1 MSTIPQVTEAMQM
14 ILTKRAQEVARE
26 VKFVQRDSAQL
37 DGPIFVQT
45 LVLCWMAKAQA
56 SYTQLRHVA
65 ASLGVQVSNQAVE
78 QRFGEASVALLKQ
91 LLAEA
96 VTTVITHEGQAQE
109 LFARFNGVYLQ
120 DGTVIGL
127 PESLAAQWPG
137 CGGSTPEAGKSS
149 LRVQARLD
157 LASGGL
163 QGPWLQAG
171 RACERSGEAMS
182 TPMPKG
188 VLWNVDMGYFTLKE
202 MRKQDQAGYF
212 WLTRAKA
219 ALTLIDG
226 RGQFWDLLAFL
237 QAQGSDR
244 IDAEVRVGKGE
255 QLPVRLL
262 AVRVSPEVAQQRRER
277 ANTYAKSQH
286 KGCQVKGKSQGCKGK
301 KRPQPQR
308 KRKKVSPAR
317 LRLANWT
324 IVLTNVPAS
333 LLSVE
338 QAMVLLRCRWQI
350 ELLWKLWKQHGK
362 LDTWR
367 SEKPMRILTEIYAK
381 LIGLLIQH
389 WLTILGCWQA
399 PNRSL
404 VKAHQVVQWMAPG
417 MALAFAGLLPLH
429 AVVQRTTDAMASGCR
444 IDSRRTRPNTYQ
456 LVANPQLNSS

>member
-1 MSTIPQVTEAMQM
+1 MSSIPQVAEAMQT
-14 ILTKRAQEVARE
+14 ILTRRAEEVARE
-26 VKFVQRDSAQL
+26 TKFVQRDSAQL

-45 LVLCWMAKAQA
+45 LVLCWMANAQA

-78 QRFGEASVALLKQ
+78 QRFGEASAALLKQ
-91 LLAEA
+91 LLTEA
-96 VTTVITHEGQAQE
+96 VTTVITQQGQSQE
-109 LFARFNGVYLQ
+109 FFSRFNGVYLQ

-127 PESLAAQWPG
+127 PESLASEWPG

-182 TPMPKG
+182 TPMPTG
-188 VLWNVDMGYFTLKE
+188 ALWNVDMGYFTLKE
-202 MRKQDQAGYF
+202 MRKQDQAGHF
-212 WLTRAKA
+212 WLTQAKA
-219 ALTLIDG
+219 ALTLLDQ
-226 RGQFWDLLAFL
+226 RGQIWDLLAFL
-237 QAQGSDR
+237 EAQGADR
-244 IDAEVRVGKGE
+244 IDLEVRVGKGE
-255 QLPVRLL
+255 RLPVRLL
-262 AVRVSPEVAQQRRER
+262 AVRVSPEEAKSRRER
-277 ANTYAKSQH
+277 ANKYAKSQH
-286 KGCQVKGKSQGCKGK
+286 KGCQVKGKSRGCKSK

-324 IVLTNVPAS
+324 IVLTNVPPS
-333 LLSVE
+333 QLSVE
-338 QAMVLLRCRWQI
+338 EAMVLLRCRWQI
-350 ELLWKLWKQHGK
+350 ELLWKLWKQHGQ

-404 VKAHQVVQWMAPG
+404 VKAHQVVQWMTPG
-417 MALAFAGLLPLH
+417 IALAFAGLLPLP
-429 AVVQRTTDAMASGCR
+429 AVLQCTTEVMASGCC
-444 IDSRRTRPNTYQ
+444 IDSRRSRPNSYQ